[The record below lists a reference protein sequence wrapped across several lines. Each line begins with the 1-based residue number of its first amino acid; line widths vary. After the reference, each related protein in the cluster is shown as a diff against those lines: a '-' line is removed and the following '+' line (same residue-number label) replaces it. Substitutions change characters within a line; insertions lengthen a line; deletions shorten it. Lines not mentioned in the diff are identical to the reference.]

1 MKKKENRQID
11 WRTIQSKALDVCYEL
26 TDDYSD
32 QIFTGK
38 LLTAYRTHDFHPLER
53 VPTGHTKKGVLG
65 HTVQGHRIS
74 LIIWNINDVYYLQ
87 P

>member
-53 VPTGHTKKGVLG
+53 VPTGHTKMKKGLRG
-65 HTVQGHRIS
+65 ALLFI
-74 LIIWNINDVYYLQ
+74 L
-87 P
+87 

>member
-11 WRTIQSKALDVCYEL
+11 WRTIQSKALDACYEL

-53 VPTGHTKKGVLG
+53 ASTRHTNGTNLSLHDRFVPFYSCL
-65 HTVQGHRIS
+65 
-74 LIIWNINDVYYLQ
+74 
-87 P
+87 